1 MQIHWFKAQAP
12 LRVLALA
19 KHLGIEAETIEVD
32 MMGGNLRTPAYL
44 ALNPNAKAP
53 TLVDGDTVVWE
64 SAAIMAHLCVKAG
77 SDMWPSANAAEQ
89 VELLR
94 WLTWGDAHW
103 SPAVAPYY
111 FEHIV
116 KPTFAIGPPDPVAYA
131 DAAPTLAR
139 HAAVLDAHLR
149 AHEFVALDRL
159 TIADFCLASMARY
172 WRETHAPLAQH
183 VNVVRWLDG
192 LMALPAWANPWP
204 PSQYARM

>member
-19 KHLGIEAETIEVD
+19 KHLGIDAETIEVD
-32 MMGGNLRTPAYL
+32 MMGGGLRTPAFL

-77 SDMWPSANAAEQ
+77 SDMWPVANATEQ

-116 KPTFAIGPPDPVAYA
+116 KPTFAIGPPDPAAYA
-131 DAAPTLAR
+131 NAAPTLDR

-149 AHEFVALDRL
+149 ERDFVALDRL

-172 WRETHAPLAQH
+172 WRESHAPLAQH
-183 VNVVRWLDG
+183 ANIVRWLDG

-204 PSQYARM
+204 PSRFALM